1 MSKQVKINE
10 CYLSVQGEG
19 VRAGTVNVFVR
30 FSACNMKCDVAPGPK
45 SPGGFA
51 CDTEFESGR
60 MLTHDELIAWIK
72 EEAKGCEW
80 IIATGGEPGLQ
91 LTAELVAKIRAA
103 GFKIAVETNGS
114 IALPE
119 GIDWI
124 TVSPKVAEHAIKQL
138 TASEVK
144 YVRGY
149 GQAIPETV
157 VQADHYLIS
166 PAFNGMVLEQRVLDW
181 CMALILA
188 NPKWRLSMQ
197 LHKFIQ
203 VR

>member
-1 MSKQVKINE
+1 MSRSYKVNE

-30 FSACNMKCDVAPGPK
+30 FSACNLKCDIEPGPK

-51 CDTEFESGR
+51 CDTEFASGR
-60 MLTHDELIAWIK
+60 MLTTAELVAWI
-72 EEAKGCEW
+72 EEESRGCRW

-91 LTAELVAKIRAA
+91 LDRELVDALHLA

-114 IALPE
+114 VE
-119 GIDWI
+119 IDKGVNWI
-124 TVSPKVAEHAIKQL
+124 TVSPKVAEHAIKQR
-138 TASEVK
+138 TANEVK

-157 VQADHYLIS
+157 VTADHYLIS
-166 PAFNGMVLEQRVLDW
+166 PAFSGLVLEPRILEWCLGLVLN
-181 CMALILA
+181 
-188 NPKWRLSMQ
+188 NPTWRLSLQ